1 MKLSESSAGVL
12 WALIILAV
20 LPLLPLI
27 GMGVIM
33 LAGGHAMSG
42 HTSGEMMGGQMMGGH
57 MMGGAMMAACAP
69 WGIDVAF
76 LLITLIVA
84 AASSLRSQTP

>member
-42 HTSGEMMGGQMMGGH
+42 HTSGEMMGGH
-57 MMGGAMMAACAP
+57 MMGGAMMGACAL

>member
-20 LPLLPLI
+20 LALLPLI
-27 GMGVIM
+27 GMGVM
-33 LAGGHAMSG
+33 MSLGGAMSG
-42 HTSGEMMGGQMMGGH
+42 HMGGQMMGGE
-57 MMGGAMMAACAP
+57 MMGGAMMGACAL
-69 WGIDVAF
+69 WGIVVAI

-84 AASSLRSQTP
+84 AVRGLRSQTP